1 MKLYN
6 SAASPFVR
14 KVNAV
19 AIHHGIELERVATNP
34 HESPEEL
41 LRDNPLSKVPCLVT
55 DDGVALPDSPLI
67 CEYLDSIG
75 TNDKLIPDH
84 GTPRWKALRVAAIA
98 DGMMDAA
105 VFRRG
110 QQAFD
115 QADEGRKRLVGR
127 AKAAVER
134 GLAALEAEDPNTP
147 LTIGSV
153 GAVCALGYLD
163 FRFPDEGWR
172 KAHPKLAA
180 WYEKTVQLKPFAETM
195 PKG

>member
-55 DDGVALPDSPLI
+55 DDGIALPDSPLI

-75 TNDKLIPDH
+75 TNAKLIPDH
-84 GTPRWKALRVAAIA
+84 GAPRWNALRIAAIA

-110 QQAFD
+110 QQAFA
-115 QADEGRKRLVGR
+115 QEDEGRQRLVGR

-134 GLAALEAEDPNTP
+134 GLVALEAEDPDAP

-153 GAVCALGYLD
+153 GAICALGYLD
-163 FRFPDEGWR
+163 FRFGNEDWR

-180 WYEKTVQLKPFAETM
+180 WYEKTVKLKPFAETM